1 MHAAGRPIAI
11 LLAESIDNNESDN
24 QHVEKSKSTS
34 QYLHWSVLVII
45 IIRSLLRIEFLDDL
59 NPLSIKANHLSVFT
73 LTVVVR
79 IRGDNEPLRVCVFNA
94 EMGRP

>member
-34 QYLHWSVLVII
+34 QYLHWGVLG
-45 IIRSLLRIEFLDDL
+45 IREKPADKVTTS
-59 NPLSIKANHLSVFT
+59 
-73 LTVVVR
+73 
-79 IRGDNEPLRVCVFNA
+79 
-94 EMGRP
+94 